1 MTNKQES
8 ANILWVSTE
17 LGKDREDT
25 AFQGLEGSRKQELF
39 KRYRVSAMQN
49 EEQFWRLDTQQG
61 VKDGDDKFYVC
72 VPQVNCSSSSS
83 SNTPLKLKGSVRLD
97 PICCVN

>member
-1 MTNKQES
+1 MTDKQES
-8 ANILWVSTE
+8 ANTPWVSTE

-39 KRYRVSAMQN
+39 KRYRVSDMQD

-72 VPQVNCSSSSS
+72 VPQVNCSSSNN
-83 SNTPLKLKGSVRLD
+83 NTPLKPKGSVRLD
-97 PICCVN
+97 PICCIN